1 MTGEGL
7 PKDANAVDETLEISI
22 IDTKVKAAPSASVRN
37 ENIGAYVLEQYKDL
51 IMPKKKAN

>member
-1 MTGEGL
+1 LTGEGL

-22 IDTKVKAAPSASVRN
+22 IDTTVKAAPSASVRN